1 MLITFTAMID
11 KHEPNSN
18 SLGFF
23 LFCVCFFILQFLGA
37 FGSCKCVLWVAHVL
51 STKKSTIVF
60 NWNWYKRRTKYR
72 NEPTDIEGYFKS
84 KRNWHGEY
92 EQKIIAD
99 NEKGKKNNK
108 LREEWLSDTEQEE
121 QCNKFSHYCKD
132 IDIKYT
138 QMGLINPA
146 LTDKRNQI

>member
-1 MLITFTAMID
+1 M
-11 KHEPNSN
+11 N
-18 SLGFF
+18 
-23 LFCVCFFILQFLGA
+23 
-37 FGSCKCVLWVAHVL
+37 
-51 STKKSTIVF
+51 KKNNIV
-60 NWNWYKRRTKYR
+60 
-72 NEPTDIEGYFKS
+72 
-84 KRNWHGEY
+84 
-92 EQKIIAD
+92 IAD